1 MALTYNIETDVRY
14 QQGKE
19 KKEEEMIAAM
29 LQSGLLTDKQI
40 AEMAD
45 TSLAHIRQIKEAQV
59 DKRKGR

>member
-14 QQGKE
+14 QQGIE
-19 KKEEEMIAAM
+19 KKEEEMIVAM

-45 TSLAHIRQIKEAQV
+45 ISLVHVQRIKKTRIGKHKK
-59 DKRKGR
+59 D